1 MIKARLQK
9 IRESLGQSLRAYGAR
24 NARSKSKATFIGVTG
39 SSGKSTTAA
48 LLGHILAGHG
58 SVHTELL
65 FHSLKMLSKM
75 LSHRIRGVNYVVVE
89 VSVSAVNSIRPLAET
104 LRPQVAVVT
113 MIRLEHVSRFRTL
126 ENVARE
132 KGALVEA
139 LEPGGLAVL
148 NADDPNV
155 LAMASGKAQRFV
167 TFGESEAADYR
178 VSEVSAEY
186 PRLLSFKLHWRGGVL
201 DVKTPFPGEHFWLP
215 TVAAAATALELGLPA
230 QTVKERIETFQPIEN
245 RCQVVIPEG
254 GPHFIVDSVKAPWHS
269 LPLALDMVAKSTLRA
284 KRVVLGQ
291 LSDFSDSNA
300 KYARAYKSLR
310 EIANQ
315 VIYVGEHAHR
325 SKASQAD
332 RDAGRFVELRT
343 PKEVSDYVRR
353 TAAPGELIL
362 LKSSSNLHLER
373 VPLSWTHDVQCWV
386 PVCGKT
392 EGCQQCGLYEI
403 PFDQH
408 RGFVEER
415 RRLRRR
421 RRFRRL
427 FGIGTGERP

>member
-1 MIKARLQK
+1 MIKVKLRK
-9 IRESLGQSLRAYGAR
+9 IRESLGQRLRAYGAR
-24 NARSKSKATFIGVTG
+24 RARSKSKATFIGITG
-39 SSGKSTTAA
+39 SSGKSTTTA

-89 VSVSAVNSIRPLAET
+89 VSVSAVNSIKPLAQT

-132 KGALVEA
+132 KGALVES

-155 LAMASGKAQRFV
+155 LAMASGNTQRFV

-178 VSEVSAEY
+178 VTEVRAEY

-201 DVKTPFPGEHFWLP
+201 DLKTPFPGEHFWLP

-230 QTVKERIETFQPIEN
+230 QTVKDRIETFQPIEN
-245 RCQVVIPEG
+245 RCQVIIPEG

-269 LPLALDMVAKSTLRA
+269 LQLALDMVAKSTLGD

-300 KYARAYKSLR
+300 KYARAYKSVR

-332 RDAGRFVELRT
+332 RDTGRFVELRT

-373 VPLSWTHDVQCWV
+373 VPLAWTHDVQCWV

-392 EGCQQCGLYEI
+392 EGCQQCGLYGI
-403 PFDQH
+403 PFEQH
-408 RGFVEER
+408 RGLVEQR
-415 RRLRRR
+415 RRLKRR
-421 RRFRRL
+421 RRFQRL
-427 FGIGTGERP
+427 FGLGTGE